1 MSLDSNAYAR
11 IVLDLYVNMPDTPSR
26 PRNSDR
32 KLAAQLHRAG
42 VDLDMI
48 EAALLLATARRL
60 CRPRD
65 RPPLPPVRSLA
76 YYMPVLEE
84 LLAQRLPPG
93 YLNYLRSKVQLPP
106 TS

>member
-1 MSLDSNAYAR
+1 MSPDSNAYAR
-11 IVLDLYVNMPDTPSR
+11 IVLDLYVHMPDTPSR

-42 VDLDMI
+42 IDLDTI

-65 RPPLPPVRSLA
+65 RPLLPPVRSLA
-76 YYMPVLEE
+76 YYMPVLDE
-84 LLAQRLPPG
+84 LLGQRLPPG